1 MTAAKSA
8 LTKREIARFRTQGY
22 LGPYPLCSVEEMAD
36 LRPAIERVLETDPP
50 DSKNRIH
57 NRHLDSRVIYDLST
71 HAEILSG

>member
-1 MTAAKSA
+1 MTPAESA
-8 LTKREIARFRTQGY
+8 LTKREIARFCTQGY
-22 LGPYPLCSVEEMAD
+22 LGPYPLCLVEEMAD

-71 HAEILSG
+71 HKECSL